1 MFIVESE
8 ILSISR
14 LDQCA
19 TEEEVAKVGRGNLEQ
34 NLCSRNCREEG
45 NRWTSEIMLTQ

>member
-1 MFIVESE
+1 MKRS
-8 ILSISR
+8 
-14 LDQCA
+14 
-19 TEEEVAKVGRGNLEQ
+19 VAVYAYKYAVPARGHKVGRGNLEQ